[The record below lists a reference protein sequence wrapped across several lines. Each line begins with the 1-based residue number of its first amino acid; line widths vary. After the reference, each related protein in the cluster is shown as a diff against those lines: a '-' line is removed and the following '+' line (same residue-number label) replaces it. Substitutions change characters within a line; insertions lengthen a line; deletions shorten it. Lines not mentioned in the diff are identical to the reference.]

1 MSYSELE
8 NFDEELFTEK
18 DQTETQEFYSETYN
32 DTDCLSTYLSEIGK
46 YRLLT
51 NDESVELF
59 KLIQQGDKDAYNKMV
74 THNLKLVVKYAKVI
88 KQSYKSN
95 VPLTDLIQAGN
106 IGLMRAVEKFEYQR
120 GYAFST
126 YAIWWIRQSIVRHI
140 YEIENAIRV
149 PVHMS
154 EKFTTISKAETSF
167 KEINGREPTFEEL
180 SETVKMTPKEYKL
193 YKTVNTQVASLNY
206 TVGDDDNCEL
216 INFVNNGPS
225 DPVYEETSH
234 EMLCETIREVL
245 STMDPREAYIIRARY
260 GLEGGTPMTLEQIG
274 KNMGITRERV
284 RQLESLAMKKLRTSV
299 TAGSLRAFA

>member
-1 MSYSELE
+1 MSYNEFESLDE
-8 NFDEELFTEK
+8 NLLLP
-18 DQTETQEFYSETYN
+18 ETDTDSVTYS
-32 DTDCLSTYLSEIGK
+32 DTDCLSTYLSEIGRYK
-46 YRLLT
+46 LLT
-51 NDESVELF
+51 NDETIELF
-59 KLIQQGDKDAYNKMV
+59 KLIQQGDRDAFSKMV

-88 KQSYKSN
+88 KQSYKPN

-140 YEIENAIRV
+140 YEVENAIRV

-167 KEINGREPTFEEL
+167 KEVNGREPTYEEL
-180 SETVKMTPKEYKL
+180 AETVKMTPKEYKL

-216 INFVNNGPS
+216 MNFVNNGPA

-234 EMLCETIREVL
+234 EMLCDTIREVL
-245 STMDPREAYIIRARY
+245 DTMDPREAYIIRSRY

-284 RQLESLAMKKLRTSV
+284 RQLETIAMKKLRTSV
-299 TAGSLRAFA
+299 TAGSIRAFA